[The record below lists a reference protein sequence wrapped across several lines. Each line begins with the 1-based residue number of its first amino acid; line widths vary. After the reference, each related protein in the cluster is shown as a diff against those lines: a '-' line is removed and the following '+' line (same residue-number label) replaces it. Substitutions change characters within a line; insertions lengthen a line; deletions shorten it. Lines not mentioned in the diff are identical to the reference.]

1 MSSDLTE
8 GDCVNTGFSFDE
20 NTTAYLGELQKTG
33 RLPHAIIIESPDVQK
48 GMDLAVYLSMF
59 AVCSGEEKPCGAC
72 KNCQNARSKAHSDI
86 FYPQLQPKKKAY
98 QVEQMRDLI
107 KDAYILPNEADAK
120 VYIFEDCDARFTEL
134 VQNTFL
140 KLFEEPPQNVHFILL
155 CKTAQ
160 TFLPTVLSRFTIIRI
175 RGSEQLDEAYIQIA
189 KAIADGITDSKEYP
203 LLKALNALN
212 DKETA
217 DKTIAA
223 FRLLLR
229 DALVLL
235 SGGEPL
241 GDRESA
247 KSLAG
252 RLTRKKI
259 LEMMD
264 LCGSADYMIQ
274 QNANSNLLATWMC
287 GELRRIT
294 WQR

>member
-120 VYIFEDCDARFTEL
+120 VYIFEDCDALT
-134 VQNTFL
+134 
-140 KLFEEPPQNVHFILL
+140 
-155 CKTAQ
+155 
-160 TFLPTVLSRFTIIRI
+160 
-175 RGSEQLDEAYIQIA
+175 
-189 KAIADGITDSKEYP
+189 AIAFPAGITSLPSE
-203 LLKALNALN
+203 AFARC
-212 DKETA
+212 
-217 DKTIAA
+217 IA
-223 FRLLLR
+223 
-229 DALVLL
+229 
-235 SGGEPL
+235 
-241 GDRESA
+241 
-247 KSLAG
+247 
-252 RLTRKKI
+252 I
-259 LEMMD
+259 
-264 LCGSADYMIQ
+264 
-274 QNANSNLLATWMC
+274 
-287 GELRRIT
+287 LRRGRAIGCT
-294 WQR
+294 